1 MVKKK
6 TGAAAP
12 PVVSFKEEIA
22 GRETL
27 TAIAEERGKALFQA
41 HRDRTTTRHY
51 GDRISNAPG
60 AVSPKVARAMDTS
73 PEVSV
78 SLRAPGRETYAIIHR
93 ELQQEMPEIEI
104 TTEGDGELDD
114 EAFFDTLEIERV
126 HSFFIRAPLENFRST
141 QDRFRLVE
149 QRLLRQMPGLS
160 LDDITRIELEDEPGD
175 EGVMV
180 RVFARVLE

>member
-1 MVKKK
+1 VVKKK
-6 TGAAAP
+6 AGAASP
-12 PVVSFKEEIA
+12 PVVSFKEEVA

-27 TAIAEERGKALFQA
+27 SAIAEERGKALFA
-41 HRDRTTTRHY
+41 SHRDRATTRHY

-73 PEVSV
+73 PEVSI

-93 ELQQEMPEIEI
+93 EHRHEIPEIEI
-104 TTEGDGELDD
+104 STGDDGELDD
-114 EAFFDTLEIERV
+114 EAFFDTLEVERV
-126 HSFFIRAPLENFRST
+126 HTFFVRAPLENFRST

-149 QRLLRQMPGLS
+149 QRLLRQLPGLS
-160 LDDITRIELEDEPGD
+160 LDDVTRIELDDEPGD
-175 EGVMV
+175 EGVIV